1 MSPDSILA
9 LSVLII
15 PPVALLIFSAYMFY
29 RKPKSEPVA
38 ENPAIRADV
47 EAAEDGFVERKPISI
62 PSEPVPA
69 PEPEPELTPEE
80 QQEKVLKIS
89 ATMDRIT
96 LSIDKYG
103 ITIDMYPAGA
113 ELLASR
119 IQRAIT
125 AAHVMSGNAEAQPKR
140 RDRTRVRS
148 KGKKS

>member
-38 ENPAIRADV
+38 ANPTIRADI
-47 EAAEDGFVERKPISI
+47 EAAEDGFAAHKPISI
-62 PSEPVPA
+62 PSKPVPA

-80 QQEKVLKIS
+80 QQEKVIKIS

-96 LSIDKYG
+96 LSIDQYS

-113 ELLASR
+113 ELLVSR
-119 IQRAIT
+119 IQKAILAT
-125 AAHVMSGNAEAQPKR
+125 KLMSGEADQPTKKR
-140 RDRTRVRS
+140 
-148 KGKKS
+148 KK